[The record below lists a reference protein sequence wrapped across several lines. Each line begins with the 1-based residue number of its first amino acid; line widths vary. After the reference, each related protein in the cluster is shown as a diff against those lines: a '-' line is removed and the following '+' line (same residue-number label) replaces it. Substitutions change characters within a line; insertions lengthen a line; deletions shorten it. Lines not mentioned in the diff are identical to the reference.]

1 MKKPITIGVIAV
13 IAAILVTSAVDYSA
27 IGEKPQPEVQKTP
40 PTIELTPAGSDDG
53 FLFPTSLA
61 NLYFGDTL
69 CKLPAA
75 SGNTFYFEFAT
86 PTLVKHN
93 DATCPDI
100 NQSALI
106 LLSGSQDVQFQIGD
120 ILLLHRD
127 CTGCTTPF
135 DEIYSEQTP

>member
-40 PTIELTPAGSDDG
+40 PTIELTPAASDDG
-53 FLFPTSLA
+53 FLFPTSVA

-69 CKLPAA
+69 CKVAAA
-75 SGNTFYFEFAT
+75 SGKTFYFEFAT

-93 DATCPDI
+93 DVACPEI

-120 ILLLHRD
+120 ILVLHRD
-127 CTGCTTPF
+127 CQSCTVPY
-135 DEIYSEQTP
+135 DEVHREQTP